1 MKLPEMEQKNEKK
14 LMVLKIIAFESDT
27 TNSQKTK

>member
-1 MKLPEMEQKNEKK
+1 MQLPEMEQKNEKK
-14 LMVLKIIAFESDT
+14 LMVLKIIGFESDT